1 MSHFFVFF
9 SSFYIH
15 IFIDID
21 SRCLSWMLFLLL
33 FHHFTKLFCRA
44 ALEISRI
51 GSYASK
57 SQTYR
62 LTAKRY
68 AWKIRELIIDIFNE
82 VFVAASANG
91 IHHIQ
96 YARFSKTWKCHMF
109 AARCGLICWN
119 FFFFQ
124 NIYIKTRR
132 NRFSRWFIL
141 RLFLRRNTKMMCVCE
156 WADLLCKCSIA
167 TFFVHMK

>member
-119 FFFFQ
+119 FFFFKIFTSKLEEIGLVVSLYCGYFFGETQ
-124 NIYIKTRR
+124 K
-132 NRFSRWFIL
+132 WCA
-141 RLFLRRNTKMMCVCE
+141 CVSEPIC
-156 WADLLCKCSIA
+156 
-167 TFFVHMK
+167 FVSVQ